1 VNENETPPISFVSLS
16 GNEHFQ
22 WFVQKKQFFFYP
34 FPCAPQDEEARR
46 GIDGSLPD
54 ILIFGNQLFPAS
66 IFSG

>member
-1 VNENETPPISFVSLS
+1 MKHRRFPSFRFPGMSIFSGLS
-16 GNEHFQ
+16 K
-22 WFVQKKQFFFYP
+22 KKQFFFYP
-34 FPCAPQDEEARR
+34 FPRAPQDEEARR